1 MNNLRTEVALCDV
14 VAMWLSLREDHA
26 NALWEK

>member
-14 VAMWLSLREDHA
+14 VAMWLILREDQA
-26 NALWEK
+26 SAWWGK